1 MPKSETRTPWIIRTY
16 AGFGDA
22 EQSNRRYREN
32 LAQGQRGLSVA
43 FDLPT
48 QNGYDAD
55 HPMAQGEIG
64 GTGVS
69 ISHLGDMETLFKEI
83 DLGTINTSMTINAT
97 AVWLYALYVAV
108 ADRRGV
114 PRKQLRGTTQNDLL
128 KEFVARG
135 TSVFD
140 PTHSLRLSTD
150 LIKFAATESPS
161 WNPMN
166 SCGYHYM
173 ESGASPAEEVG
184 YAIGNAILIL
194 EAIRPALA
202 AAVFASIVDRI
213 SFFINS
219 GIELVPEIAKV
230 RAYSQLWMEICKER
244 YGVDT
249 KWRAGCQ
256 VRSLTLT
263 EQQPEVNII
272 RIAYQALPVTL
283 SASARVGAL
292 QLPGFREALGLPD
305 PSEQILALRTQ
316 QVLMH
321 ETGIADYPDIFE
333 GSKVIEKATKDIK
346 DEARAVIAEMEKVGY
361 AGAIPWI
368 ALRLT
373 SSLVKWRQQIESKE
387 KLVVGVNA
395 FLGEVGALRGGASVR
410 AEDAV
415 TPETIA
421 QRIADVKKWKET
433 RDNGAVACALAG
445 LKNAAVAG
453 ENLVPPSIQL
463 AQAGG
468 TTGEWTQALEEAL
481 GQRYQ
486 APLGSEIKDAPPLR
500 IPRAPKHM
508 RVLLAKSGLDGHVNA
523 VKLLAFACREAGMEV
538 VYTGLKQTPA
548 MIVATAIQEDVDII
562 GISSLSGSHLWIAR
576 EVQRGLRESG
586 GGDIPIV
593 MGGII
598 PEVDQPLLR
607 ELGCRHVFTPKD
619 GDVGAIVQAM
629 IDTVL
634 ERAA

>member
-1 MPKSETRTPWIIRTY
+1 MSTPTSARAPWIIRTY

-55 HPMAQGEIG
+55 HPMAAGEVG

-69 ISHLGDMETLFKEI
+69 ISHLGDMETLFREI
-83 DLGTINTSMTINAT
+83 DLATINTSMTINAT
-97 AVWLYALYVAV
+97 APWLFALYVAL

-114 PRKQLRGTTQNDLL
+114 ARARLRGTTQNDLL

-135 TSVFD
+135 TSIFD
-140 PTHSLRLSTD
+140 PKVSLRLTTD
-150 LIKFAATESPS
+150 LVVFAAAETPQ

-166 SCGYHYM
+166 SCGYHFM

-184 YAIGNAILIL
+184 YAIGNALLVL
-194 EAIRPALA
+194 EAIRPQLA
-202 AAVFASIVDRI
+202 SEVFAGVVERI

-219 GIELVPEIAKV
+219 GIELVPEICKV
-230 RAYSQLWMEICKER
+230 RAYGQLWQEVCRER
-244 YGVDT
+244 YGVRT

-305 PSEQILALRTQ
+305 PAEQILALRTQ

-333 GSKVIEKATKDIK
+333 GSKVIERETEAIKA
-346 DEARAVIAEMEKVGY
+346 EARAIIAEMERLGY
-361 AGAIPWI
+361 ADAIPWI
-368 ALRLT
+368 ATRLT
-373 SSLVKWRQQIESKE
+373 AALVRWRQEIESRQRI
-387 KLVVGVNA
+387 VVGVNA
-395 FLGEVGALRGGASVR
+395 FTGEIGAFTGTPRVR
-410 AEDAV
+410 EEDRV
-415 TPETIA
+415 TPE
-421 QRIADVKKWKET
+421 R
-433 RDNGAVACALAG
+433 VAERVAALARWRAERDG
-445 LKNAAVAG
+445 AAVGRALAELKDAARSG
-453 ENLVPPSIQL
+453 ANVLPASIAL
-463 AQAGG
+463 ARAGG
-468 TTGEWTQALEEAL
+468 TTGEWTAALEEVL
-481 GQRYQ
+481 GGRYQ
-486 APLGSEIKDAPPLR
+486 APLGSEIRDAPALR
-500 IPRAPKHM
+500 IPRAPRRM

-548 MIVATAIQEDVDII
+548 MIVATAVQEDVDII

-576 EVQRGLRESG
+576 EVERGLREAG
-586 GGDIPIV
+586 VAIPVVI
-593 MGGII
+593 GGII
-598 PEVDQPLLR
+598 PEADQAALR
-607 ELGCRHVFTPKD
+607 ALGVRHVFTPKD
-619 GDVGAIVQAM
+619 GEVGAIVQAM

>member
-1 MPKSETRTPWIIRTY
+1 
-16 AGFGDA
+16 
-22 EQSNRRYREN
+22 
-32 LAQGQRGLSVA
+32 
-43 FDLPT
+43 
-48 QNGYDAD
+48 
-55 HPMAQGEIG
+55 
-64 GTGVS
+64 
-69 ISHLGDMETLFKEI
+69 
-83 DLGTINTSMTINAT
+83 
-97 AVWLYALYVAV
+97 
-108 ADRRGV
+108 
-114 PRKQLRGTTQNDLL
+114 
-128 KEFVARG
+128 
-135 TSVFD
+135 
-140 PTHSLRLSTD
+140 
-150 LIKFAATESPS
+150 
-161 WNPMN
+161 
-166 SCGYHYM
+166 
-173 ESGASPAEEVG
+173 
-184 YAIGNAILIL
+184 
-194 EAIRPALA
+194 
-202 AAVFASIVDRI
+202 
-213 SFFINS
+213 
-219 GIELVPEIAKV
+219 
-230 RAYSQLWMEICKER
+230 
-244 YGVDT
+244 
-249 KWRAGCQ
+249 

-272 RIAYQALPVTL
+272 RIAYQSLPVTL

-333 GSKVIEKATKDIK
+333 GSKVIEKATREIK
-346 DEARAVIAEMEKVGY
+346 DEAKALIAEMEKIGY

-373 SSLVKWRQQIESKE
+373 SSLVRWRQQIESKE
-387 KLVVGVNA
+387 KIVVGVNA
-395 FLGEVGALRGGASVR
+395 FLGEVGAFTGSANVR

-415 TPETIA
+415 TPEKIA
-421 QRIADVKKWKET
+421 ERVAAVRQWKET

-468 TTGEWTQALEEAL
+468 TTGEWTAALEEAL
-481 GQRYQ
+481 GARYQ

-500 IPRAPKHM
+500 IPRAPKRM
-508 RVLLAKSGLDGHVNA
+508 RILLAKSGLDGHVNA

-562 GISSLSGSHLWIAR
+562 GISSLSGSHLWIAK

-598 PEVDQPLLR
+598 PEADQPLLR
-607 ELGCRHVFTPKD
+607 DLGCRHVFTPKD